1 MPAFALVLVAL
12 VYAYG
17 LGRAWHA
24 RGPGAVILRG
34 EALRFGVAWVVLS
47 AALLSPLE
55 TLSGRFLAA
64 HMLQH
69 LLLLVVAAPL
79 LATAG
84 VGRASLFALP
94 KTARL
99 RIARGPITRL
109 GDVRRGVASP
119 LVALALYVAVLW
131 LWHAPAAYQAALGGG
146 IVHALEHGTMLV
158 GGCLFW
164 ASVLPSVGGAHR
176 RAGAVGALLGASFAG
191 GGLGALMTLSPA
203 PWYPAYE
210 AVAAATGGDALRD
223 QQFAGLLMWMPMGAV
238 HAVAALIVAGRWLR
252 SGSTS
257 IVGGAATGGSA
268 AVTPRVGAGEATV

>member
-1 MPAFALVLVAL
+1 MAALSMFALGL

-17 LGRAWHA
+17 VGRAW
-24 RGPGAVILRG
+24 RTGGVGSVVTVG
-34 EALRFGVAWVVLS
+34 EALRFAIAWVALS

-55 TLSGRFLAA
+55 SLAGRFLAG

-84 VGRASLFALP
+84 VARSGLFALP
-94 KTARL
+94 KTARR
-99 RIARGPITRL
+99 RIGRGPVTWL
-109 GDVRRGVASP
+109 GGQRRVLAHP

-146 IVHALEHGTMLV
+146 MVHALEHGTMVLA
-158 GGCLFW
+158 GCLFW
-164 ASVLPSVGGAHR
+164 ASVLPGVGGSHR
-176 RAGAVGALLGASFAG
+176 RAGAVAALLAASFAG

-210 AVAAATGGDALRD
+210 AVAAASGGDALRD
-223 QQFAGLLMWMPMGAV
+223 QQLAGLLMWMPMGAV
-238 HAVAALIVAGRWLR
+238 HAVAALLVAGRWLR
-252 SGSTS
+252 SGESRTAPAS
-257 IVGGAATGGSA
+257 SPVT
-268 AVTPRVGAGEATV
+268 TPRVGVGEVAA